1 MMESLSVE
9 VVLVVVGVV
18 VVIVVHCLDDVK
30 SGTQI
35 LCSQSSIRF
44 VRLKLSKTLPKTP
57 HLFTTYLIPSYF
69 FHFFP
74 ISFLSQS
81 SS

>member
-9 VVLVVVGVV
+9 VVLVVVVVV

-35 LCSQSSIRF
+35 YVLNRPSALC
-44 VRLKLSKTLPKTP
+44 V
-57 HLFTTYLIPSYF
+57 
-69 FHFFP
+69 
-74 ISFLSQS
+74 
-81 SS
+81 